1 MNSTLKDIG
10 YLLIDNINLKSDNN
24 KLKLL
29 DKVNKYNISKKEY
42 EIKKQE
48 NREYY
53 EAKYE
58 EPRKINK
65 QNYDDYLKQKQ
76 YLYNVW
82 KETKNVK
89 DLHEYVSLVRP
100 EYIEVPDVYTSLFNY
115 KILK

>member
-10 YLLIDNINLKSDNN
+10 FLLIDNINLQSDNN

-29 DKVNKYNISKKEY
+29 DKVNKYKIFKKEH

-48 NREYY
+48 NKDYY
-53 EAKYE
+53 EMKYE

-65 QNYDDYLKQKQ
+65 QNYDAYLEQKL

-82 KETKNVK
+82 KESKNVK
-89 DLHEYVSLVRP
+89 DLHEYISLARP
-100 EYIEVPDVYTSLFNY
+100 EYIEVPDVYTSQFNY
-115 KILK
+115 KIIK